1 MEQSQDLLKQ
11 IEALYKS
18 FSKGQKRIAN
28 YISENYDSAVNLTAA
43 KLGKIV
49 GVSESTVVRFAT
61 ELGFKGYP
69 QFQDA
74 LEEIVKNKL
83 NSIQRIRMTTNK
95 IEKSDILHT
104 VLQSDK
110 DNIKRTQEDISK
122 EEFDKA
128 VKLISDANHIY
139 VVGGRSCEPLSHF
152 MAYYLNYIFAD
163 VRLVDSGSIAES
175 FEDIHRIGP
184 DDVVIG
190 ITFPRYSVDTVKIIE
205 FSKNRQASVI
215 ALTDSTVSPLTQYA
229 DCVLYAKSDM
239 VSFADSLVAPLSVI
253 NALIAALSIQNSEKV
268 LKTMEGLEKIW
279 KEFSVY
285 ADKKEDE

>member
-110 DNIKRTQEDISK
+110 DNIKRTQEDISR

-128 VKLISDANHIY
+128 VELISEADHIY

-163 VRLVDSGSIAES
+163 VRLLDSGSIAES
-175 FEDIHRIGP
+175 FEDIHRIGS

-190 ITFPRYSVDTVKIIE
+190 ITFPRYSIDTVKIIE
-205 FSKNRQASVI
+205 FSKNRHASVI
-215 ALTDSTVSPLTQYA
+215 ALTDSAVSPLTQYA
-229 DCVLYAKSDM
+229 DCMLYAKSDM
-239 VSFADSLVAPLSVI
+239 VSFADSLVAPLSVT
-253 NALIAALSIQNSEKV
+253 NALIAALSIRNNEKV

>member
-110 DNIKRTQEDISK
+110 DNIKRTQEDISR

-128 VKLISDANHIY
+128 VVH
-139 VVGGRSCEPLSHF
+139 G
-152 MAYYLNYIFAD
+152 
-163 VRLVDSGSIAES
+163 
-175 FEDIHRIGP
+175 
-184 DDVVIG
+184 
-190 ITFPRYSVDTVKIIE
+190 
-205 FSKNRQASVI
+205 
-215 ALTDSTVSPLTQYA
+215 
-229 DCVLYAKSDM
+229 
-239 VSFADSLVAPLSVI
+239 
-253 NALIAALSIQNSEKV
+253 
-268 LKTMEGLEKIW
+268 
-279 KEFSVY
+279 
-285 ADKKEDE
+285 